1 MLLWYIFSMI
11 EIMEDY
17 TNELEERVKKKKHIG
32 VQLVPDDISLNME
45 PVNHRVVGELVTF
58 TKRNTAVMMMCV
70 DSATAESGSDCN
82 LVDVIREAAMSDD
95 VDEVVLVE
103 EAWNS
108 IIVAD
113 GPNVS
118 QSTGTSVAQ
127 LLALAKQ
134 VINKV
139 PNTD

>member
-1 MLLWYIFSMI
+1 M
-11 EIMEDY
+11 D
-17 TNELEERVKKKKHIG
+17 
-32 VQLVPDDISLNME
+32 
-45 PVNHRVVGELVTF
+45 VV
-58 TKRNTAVMMMCV
+58 
-70 DSATAESGSDCN
+70 
-82 LVDVIREAAMSDD
+82 REAAMSD

-108 IIVAD
+108 IIVAV

-139 PNTD
+139 PNTDRKLKIFSRIRHLDFVIKFVVALNTVCK